1 LGRHASNEAMF
12 CFSKARC
19 ADSFRSSTAFSF
31 GVRSSSYSC
40 MSSCVCAERKPRPW
54 NPAAFPFSTPNLGH
68 DRRSTTAFGTFVVF
82 FATRTVRTV
91 LILCPASFVRNV
103 VIVFTPF
110 TSISDS

>member
-1 LGRHASNEAMF
+1 M
-12 CFSKARC
+12 
-19 ADSFRSSTAFSF
+19 
-31 GVRSSSYSC
+31 
-40 MSSCVCAERKPRPW
+40 
-54 NPAAFPFSTPNLGH
+54 GH
-68 DRRSTTAFGTFVVF
+68 DRRATSAFGTFVVF